1 MTSQLNR
8 RSFARR
14 IAVVSSVGLLAGC
27 GGSSDGSSGG
37 SNGDGSGDS
46 GGAAQTTPA
55 GSEVSEYLSN
65 SANFDGDLVVK
76 ASSDAVS
83 VKVGAEGNGGA
94 YAYAPVAIEI
104 SSGTTVMWEW
114 TGEGNAHNVVSQ
126 GDGPLDSGSPVA
138 ESGTTYEH
146 TFEDSGTHLY
156 YCTPHKS
163 MGMKGAVV
171 VR

>member
-14 IAVVSSVGLLAGC
+14 IAAVSSAGLLAGC
-27 GGSSDGSSGG
+27 GGSGDESSSGESGG
-37 SNGDGSGDS
+37 S
-46 GGAAQTTPA
+46 AQTTPA
-55 GSEVSEYLSN
+55 RSEVSEYLGN
-65 SANFDGDLVVK
+65 SANFDGNLTVK
-76 ASSDAVS
+76 SSSDAVS

-104 SSGTTVMWEW
+104 SSGTTVSWEW
-114 TGEGNAHNVVSQ
+114 TGKGSTHNVVSQ

-138 ESGTTYEH
+138 EASTTYEH
-146 TFEDSGTHLY
+146 TFEDSGTYLY

-171 VR
+171 VK